1 MNEYEARGKI
11 AEKSAHLENVLRT
24 AGAEGSGLKE
34 LSLSLGALLD
44 EVQHAK
50 MKRVYQFR
58 NKALHQREFTVSEA
72 ELSDYLLTADSI
84 IHHLSPQSA
93 SDSEGDEHAGRIKAT
108 GYVDE
113 AAYQWVRKEGERRYG
128 TTTSPE
134 VDEAV
139 PCSDTGPQ
147 QPTRS
152 LTSKPKLLSKEQ
164 REGLK
169 FDNTPPRPRE
179 ARPPKRS
186 ILPTEL
192 KQDLKEVA
200 KEAAIKVVIGGVLKA
215 LKII

>member
-1 MNEYEARGKI
+1 MNENEARGKI
-11 AEKSAHLENVLRT
+11 AGKSAHLEDVLRK

-34 LSLSLGALLD
+34 LSLSLGELLD
-44 EVQHAK
+44 ESQHAQ

-58 NKALHQREFTVSEA
+58 NKALHQREFSASEA
-72 ELSDYLLTADSI
+72 ELSDFLSGADSI
-84 IHHLSPQSA
+84 IHHLSPQSEI
-93 SDSEGDEHAGRIKAT
+93 DSEGAEHVRRMKAT
-108 GYVDE
+108 GYADE
-113 AAYQWVRKEGERRYG
+113 AALQWVRKEGERRYG
-128 TTTSPE
+128 TTTPPA

-139 PCSDTGPQ
+139 PCSDTGPA

-179 ARPPKRS
+179 PKPLKRS

-192 KQDLKEVA
+192 KQDLKEAA
-200 KEAAIKVVIGGVLKA
+200 KDAAIKVVIGGVLKA